1 MHEAS
6 GSVYAPYR
14 DFRDLEGYERDARRA
29 SPMGYTGRWAIHPT
43 QIPVANRVYSPTD
56 EEIALAERNVAAYR
70 DGEENGLGAHM

>member
-1 MHEAS
+1 
-6 GSVYAPYR
+6 
-14 DFRDLEGYERDARRA
+14 
-29 SPMGYTGRWAIHPT
+29 MGYTGRWAIHPT